1 MLPLLQTHQ
10 RVQPPLDPLAPFG
23 NQPANGKQDYT
34 FLYRHS
40 RTYQPAH
47 DGGSTPR
54 SFAIRTAQQHHPSLH
69 RISTTFTRSHAHD
82 HHAEHSL
89 RRKTPSGT
97 IDNGYDGSH
106 LVSGPP
112 PLKQMALPASSEIFP
127 TAVVDRSSGPSMG
140 AYHRPIH
147 TGSWPYAMTRP
158 LPKMNPDMGALHTP
172 PSANGGGWA
181 MGFPNAAQA
190 TGSLAGMPRP
200 QMIPQQSY
208 QTAAGYHPYMGPGPQ
223 GMLNT
228 PVFSPGGYEQAG
240 SWREPSMTEYQ
251 ASVPLA
257 NGYTTQ
263 NAVVDSAFMPT
274 QSTTHHGFPN
284 SGLGQAHPFRLP
296 LSSLPIDDGFS
307 RYGHNHPGYNP
318 PLQSLQSLSL
328 NSPASN
334 FSRVANGEAGSP
346 AQFKERALQHAHKA
360 YNDLL
365 AYLGHIKKAHHSR
378 SGSGSKSLTK
388 MVVYPKP
395 PRTLA
400 TAESHIKAYQS
411 YDDAPSTRSIVQA
424 HQDSIREFMGLNQ
437 PGPRYHLAA
446 GHAHDGAL
454 GHNPTIAAEI
464 RGHPNPHLGL
474 YHGKQYL
481 SYPEVCLSPPMV
493 AKASLATLSTLCE
506 QSGWKWVDGM
516 LLGGCLHYGLEQ
528 YEKALE
534 WFRRIVSL
542 DAG

>member
-10 RVQPPLDPLAPFG
+10 MVQPPLDPLG

-34 FLYRHS
+34 FLYRRS
-40 RTYQPAH
+40 RTSPSAH

-54 SFAIRTAQQHHPSLH
+54 SFAIRTAQQQQQHPSLH

-82 HHAEHSL
+82 HHGEHSL

-127 TAVVDRSSGPSMG
+127 TAVVDRSSGLPMG
-140 AYHRPIH
+140 AFHRPIH
-147 TGSWPYAMTRP
+147 SGSWPYATTGP
-158 LPKMNPDMGALHTP
+158 LPKMNRDMGVQHTP
-172 PSANGGGWA
+172 PSANGGWG
-181 MGFPNAAQA
+181 MGFPNTAQA
-190 TGSLAGMPRP
+190 TGSLAGMPHP
-200 QMIPQQSY
+200 QMIPHQQNY
-208 QTAAGYHPYMGPGPQ
+208 QTAVGFHPYMGPGPQ
-223 GMLNT
+223 VMMNT

-240 SWREPSMTEYQ
+240 SWREPRMADYQ
-251 ASVPLA
+251 ASIPLA
-257 NGYTTQ
+257 NGYTPQ

-274 QSTTHHGFPN
+274 QSTIHHGFPN

-318 PLQSLQSLSL
+318 PLRSLQSLSL
-328 NSPASN
+328 NSPRNHSH
-334 FSRVANGEAGSP
+334 VANGEAGSP
-346 AQFKERALQHAHKA
+346 ARFKERALQHAHKA

-365 AYLGHIKKAHHSR
+365 AYLGHSKKAQHSR

-400 TAESHIKAYQS
+400 TAESHMKSHPLYR
-411 YDDAPSTRSIVQA
+411 DAQPRYSTLQA
-424 HQDSIREFMGLNQ
+424 HQDSIRQLVSEAA
-437 PGPRYHLAA
+437 PGSPYHFSA
-446 GHAHDGAL
+446 GHAHDRAL
-454 GHNPTIAAEI
+454 GHNPTITAEI
-464 RGHPNPHLGL
+464 LGHPNPHLGL
-474 YHGKQYL
+474 YPGKQHR
-481 SYPEVCLSPPMV
+481 SYPEMGMSPPMV
-493 AKASLATLSTLCE
+493 AKASLDMLSTLCE

-516 LLGGCLHYGLEQ
+516 LLGGCLHYGLEH